1 MSQGRNSPENSE
13 GLEEGFGSAQD
24 VNDSDRS
31 YSSETEGEDL
41 FGENMMDDYK
51 SLEDWDY
58 YEVDP
63 EAEEE
68 AAEATLDI
76 STRRKAEREME
87 EREGR
92 SNLAGDGLGGAKRLD
107 NLERFQSIFDKY
119 SKHQEHFEGDSVSSS
134 EIPEGIK
141 NMSEN
146 EKLVREEIFNEDD
159 TDNDM
164 ETFTFEEEM
173 GSLQDWLKMDKPRRA
188 IKKRFLHLLKG
199 CVDENTGAQHYLQKL
214 RSMCAQ
220 NGQSLVVSYRHF
232 YSNDPML
239 AVWLAESPTEILA
252 LFNEVATELT
262 FKIFPQYRFIQ
273 PEIFVR
279 ISDMPI
285 CDSLRDI
292 RQLHLNC
299 LIKVSGVVTRR
310 TGVFP
315 QLKLI
320 KLDCSKCGCVVT
332 PMFSS
337 SNKYPEKMVSHCPRC
352 ESKGPFTVNSEQ
364 TYYGNFQKMTLQESP
379 GTVPAGRLPRYKEVI
394 LLGDLIDAARPGD
407 EVEVTGVYKHSL
419 NASLNVKNGFPVFAT
434 VIEANYVRKTE
445 NFRSEIELTDDDIS
459 EIHRLAEDP
468 LISDRIVASI
478 APSIFGHENIKL
490 ALALALF
497 GGQPKEVGQR
507 HRIRGDINV
516 LLLGDPGTA
525 KSQFLKYVEKTAHR
539 AVYTTGKGASAVGL
553 TAAVHKDPVTRE
565 WTLEGGALVLADR
578 GVCLIDEFDKMN
590 DQDRTSI
597 HEAMEQQSISISKA
611 GIVTTLQARCSVIAA
626 ANPLKGR
633 YDQSISFYENVD
645 LSEPILSRF
654 DILCVVKDVCDPVQ
668 DEVLAKFVVNSHYAS
683 HPGDKYKKT
692 SIAKNE
698 TNISANSEGIQSI
711 PQETLKKYILYARKY
726 VNPKLNNIDQNKLER
741 LYIDLRKESMGSGGM
756 PIAVRHLESIIR
768 LAEAHARLHLRE
780 YVKDEDLNRAIGVI
794 LESFFSAQK
803 YSVMRSLRR
812 TFSRYLSFRKDKNE
826 LLLHLLGT
834 IFHEYALSF
843 ERKSDWEEPSGYMEI
858 DVRDFESRASEL
870 GVQSCKYFYQSSLFS
885 ENGFSMDLDR
895 RRICKRL

>member
-1 MSQGRNSPENSE
+1 MSRRGDTAANSND
-13 GLEEGFGSAQD
+13 LEEELGDAQNID
-24 VNDSDRS
+24 ESNPR
-31 YSSETEGEDL
+31 YSSESEGEDL

-51 SLEDWDY
+51 SLEDLDY
-58 YEVDP
+58 YEVDS

-68 AAEATLDI
+68 AAGATLDI
-76 STRRKAEREME
+76 STRRRAEREME
-87 EREGR
+87 ERDGKA
-92 SNLAGDGLGGAKRLD
+92 NLAGDKLESSKRLN

-119 SKHQEHFEGDSVSSS
+119 SKQRQHLEEDSVSSS
-134 EIPEGIK
+134 EMPGDK
-141 NMSEN
+141 GNLSESGN
-146 EKLVREEIFNEDD
+146 LIHEKIFEEDD
-159 TDNDM
+159 VDDDM
-164 ETFTFEEEM
+164 ESFKFEDDM
-173 GSLQDWLKMDKPRRA
+173 GCLQEWLKMEKPRKA
-188 IKKRFLHLLKG
+188 IKKRFLSLLKG
-199 CVDENTGAQHYLQKL
+199 CVDENTGTQYYFQKL

-220 NGQSLVVSYRHF
+220 NGQSLIVSYRHF

-239 AVWLAESPTEILA
+239 AVWLAESPTEILD

-273 PEIFVR
+273 QEIFVR

-315 QLKLI
+315 QLKLV

-352 ESKGPFTVNSEQ
+352 ESKGPFTINSEQ

-394 LLGDLIDAARPGD
+394 LLGDLIDSARPGD
-407 EVEVTGVYKHSL
+407 EVEVTGIYKHSL

-434 VIEANYVRKTE
+434 IIEANYIRKTE

-459 EIHRLAEDP
+459 EIHKLAEDP
-468 LISDRIVASI
+468 SISDRIVASI

-497 GGQPKEVGQR
+497 GGQSKEVGQR
-507 HRIRGDINV
+507 HRIRGDINI

-539 AVYTTGKGASAVGL
+539 AIYTTGKGASAVGL

-565 WTLEGGALVLADR
+565 WTLEGGALVLSDR

-654 DILCVVKDVCDPVQ
+654 DVLCVVKDVCDPVQ
-668 DEVLAKFVVNSHYAS
+668 DEVLGKFVVNSHYQS
-683 HPGDKYKKT
+683 HPGDKYKKAT
-692 SIAKNE
+692 RSE
-698 TNISANSEGIQSI
+698 VCSSENSKGIQLIS
-711 PQETLKKYILYARKY
+711 QETLKKYILYARKF
-726 VNPKLNNIDQNKLER
+726 VNPRLNHIDQNKLER
-741 LYIDLRKESMGSGGM
+741 LYIELRRESMGSGGM

-768 LAEAHARLHLRE
+768 LAEAHARLHLRDF
-780 YVKDEDLNRAIGVI
+780 VKDEDLNKAIGVI

-812 TFSRYLSFRKDKNE
+812 TFSRYLGFQKDKNA

-843 ERKSDWEEPSGYMEI
+843 ESKSEWEEPTGYMEI

-870 GVQSCKYFYQSSLFS
+870 GVQTCKYFYQSALFS
-885 ENGFSMDLDR
+885 NNGFSIDLDQR
-895 RRICKRL
+895 KIRKRW